1 MTGLEI
7 EEWVELLRDDD
18 NYYGELGRRFISNSD
33 INTLV
38 TDPDLYGRGMGDSI
52 NLVKGSFMHLRIL
65 EPEKVKDFKI
75 VDAPTRR
82 NKEYTEFVK
91 EHTIEG
97 QPKPIFMLKKE
108 ANDLEMLARKIEGNN
123 EFVDA
128 LQTDIQPFE
137 IEEPMVGELFGYHFK
152 GKADRINRR
161 RGFIADLKTTR
172 SLSLFRGNAESY
184 GYHTQAYI
192 YQKLFGLPVRFYVIG
207 KEDGRLGVY
216 DVGED
221 MLKRAEER
229 VKWGLERLEMY
240 YGFDA
245 DKDIDQYYEYREL

>member
-1 MTGLEI
+1 MTEI
-7 EEWVELLRDDD
+7 DITNAIELLRDDS
-18 NYYGELGRRFISNSD
+18 NYYGEFGRRFISNSD
-33 INTLV
+33 INTLCS
-38 TDPDLYGRGMGDSI
+38 DPDLYGQGLDDGI
-52 NLVKGSFMHLRIL
+52 NLIKGSYMHLRVL
-65 EPEKVKDFKI
+65 EPAKVVNFDV
-75 VDAPTRR
+75 VDAATRR
-82 NKEYTEFVK
+82 NKEYTEYVK
-91 EHTIEG
+91 ERTIDG
-97 QPKPIFMLKKE
+97 QPKPIFLLKKE
-108 ANDLEMLARKIEGNN
+108 ADELDMLAAKIESNE

-128 LQTDIQPFE
+128 LQRDIQPFE

-216 DVGED
+216 DVSDE
-221 MLKRAEER
+221 MLAKAEER

-240 YGFDA
+240 YGKGDG
-245 DKDIDQYYEYREL
+245 DISQYYEYMVL

>member
-1 MTGLEI
+1 MTDFEKEGYI
-7 EEWVELLRDDD
+7 ELLRDD
-18 NYYGELGRRFISNSD
+18 NHYYGELGKEFISNSD

-38 TDPDLYGRGMGDSI
+38 SDPDLYGKGLDDGI
-52 NLVKGSFMHLRIL
+52 NLIKGSYMHLRIL
-65 EPEKVKDFKI
+65 EPEKVKDFQV
-75 VDAPTRR
+75 VDAATRR
-82 NKEYTEFVK
+82 NKEYTEYVK

-108 ANDLEMLARKIEGNN
+108 ATELEMLARRIETNN

-128 LQTDIQPFE
+128 LQTDIQPNE
-137 IEEPMVGELFGYHFK
+137 IEEPAIGELFGYQFK

-192 YQKLFGLPVRFYVIG
+192 YQQLFGLPVRFYVIG

-216 DVGED
+216 DVSED

-240 YGFDA
+240 YGSNP
-245 DKDIDQYYEYREL
+245 DKEIDQYYEYMLL